1 MQDSDKKLIFIDDSG
16 DPGFRGTSSRYFLMT
31 AVAFNDT
38 ECALEV
44 DRLISHF
51 RISLGWSENA
61 EFKFRKTNKLIIRQL
76 LNLVSKTSFEVYSV
90 YVGKSKYRSIMPLMN
105 KKKFYDWMIEELINV
120 IPFNEAK
127 IMINGAADKKT
138 RLRTAS
144 YIRHKVN
151 VEGRRIKALK
161 IVDSRRDN
169 LIQLADLLSGTL
181 GRSLKSDKTDAK
193 EYIEIVRNKI
203 VKFQEILLENH
214 L

>member
-1 MQDSDKKLIFIDDSG
+1 
-16 DPGFRGTSSRYFLMT
+16 
-31 AVAFNDT
+31 
-38 ECALEV
+38 
-44 DRLISHF
+44 
-51 RISLGWSENA
+51 
-61 EFKFRKTNKLIIRQL
+61 
-76 LNLVSKTSFEVYSV
+76 
-90 YVGKSKYRSIMPLMN
+90 MPLMN

-127 IMINGAADKKT
+127 IMIDGAADKKT
-138 RLRTAS
+138 RLHIVS

-161 IVDSRRDN
+161 IVDSICDN